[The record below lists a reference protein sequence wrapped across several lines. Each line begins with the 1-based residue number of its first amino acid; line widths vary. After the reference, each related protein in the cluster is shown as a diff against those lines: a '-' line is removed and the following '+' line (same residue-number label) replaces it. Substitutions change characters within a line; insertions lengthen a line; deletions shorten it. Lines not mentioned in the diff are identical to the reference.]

1 MLNPTLCDYSNAYI
15 IAKGPITITGANDDP
30 LPEWEDGRKMV

>member
-15 IAKGPITITGANDDP
+15 IDKGPITITGASDDP
-30 LPEWEDGRKMV
+30 LPE